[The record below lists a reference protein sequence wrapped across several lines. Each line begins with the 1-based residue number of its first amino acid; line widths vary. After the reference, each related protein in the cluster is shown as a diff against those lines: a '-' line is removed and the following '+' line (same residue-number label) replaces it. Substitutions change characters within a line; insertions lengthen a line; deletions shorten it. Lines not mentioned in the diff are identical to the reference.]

1 MRKRRKWLAALMTI
15 AMLVTMIPA
24 GAFAQGGEAAE
35 QAKPVLDISNSK
47 TATNLAQNENGTWQ
61 SQVTLSLPAADYQ
74 KDIDV
79 VFVIDDT
86 SAGSGIWTEAAT
98 KFLDELRAKENLKIN
113 LGLVTFDAVAR
124 DWLDVTTDS
133 ALSGCV
139 SISDAGNYEAIT
151 EALKTPLS
159 SSSAGKEKKLGGSD
173 TEWAI
178 DRATEMLNYEG
189 HSDDQYMIVFSDMFG
204 YVYRGSL
211 TINGTVYSDVPLSK
225 LHNGQKLGTL
235 CTPQPL
241 YNTWDDLK
249 NSSIQDDKVD
259 DAFFRYESSGN
270 TDAWDAYW
278 PTYQGVDAPDVES
291 ALNEATDAPYG
302 EIYLT
307 PFEKSTYLTYGNII
321 DAANMGINVTVVNN
335 NFNPGDHGETIMNI
349 KDGMLKDLKTNNYI
363 NLIQEDLSHGN
374 GFDADMLP
382 EIFEQLEDEL
392 IQVVGSGSYVIDEMG
407 NDFDFVQESVPVL
420 KVEDET
426 LVSSPITDAE
436 KLNGATAGWIY
447 GDEPNSDRFELY
459 YYAEAGTFEGKTVNA
474 DSIVWRTNEDIT
486 KENIVSLQYTI
497 QLTTPSEEP
506 GTHGE
511 YDMDGDGYLNSDDG
525 AALETPATD
534 EKGLATNAFA
544 TIYPIDSLGQEGD
557 TANFPIPTV
566 SYTVEEPIP
575 EGTIQLQP
583 ADITI
588 YTGGDGYESA
598 VDGSDDTELGTT
610 SDGLP
615 EPGFYVTLSEELNNW
630 IIKHAD
636 DEDKTTVEVT
646 NEDGT
651 KTQQT
656 VVDLSD
662 YLTFTYN
669 DGQGNDRLWK
679 LERYDKTNAS
689 DSMAFSKYIYRIL
702 PAKVGNE
709 EIPIRLQ
716 FTDQDG
722 DITTSD
728 DFTINLDGLYQE
740 YEMTIYPGALTQQDV
755 KAVLTAGEDV
765 STNKTAVVPG
775 ELVVRGVV
783 SNAEDPTTE
792 ITDTTPTKQVEDV
805 TAQVPDGTIYKIN
818 DSELAVENQ
827 EDVRLLVDSVV
838 PDSNNTLQNAAIEKF
853 NDVLSPQHDCEMNY
867 LDLVDTSNG
876 NAWVTANNDVT
887 VHWPIPDDATDDS
900 EFYIVHYEGLDR
912 NDNEALE
919 SGRYGQ
925 ELYSVDEGNLTVDRE
940 TGNITF
946 TVDSFSPFA
955 LFYTAE
961 ENDNPGGPVIPS
973 DPDDPDPDTPDLNT
987 DDHYSYIVGYP
998 EDYRTG
1004 EATDDESLWPVKP
1017 QGNITRAEVAT
1028 IFYRLL
1034 TNDARD
1040 ENWTTSNSFTDV
1052 SADSWYN
1059 TPVSTLSAMGLIE
1072 GYEDGSFRPDNPI
1085 TRAEFAAI
1093 AGRFFT
1099 DNDAIYEPGTFS
1111 DIEGAEWFADA
1122 VQAAKDHDIIGGY
1135 PDGSFKP
1142 NNPITRAEACSI
1154 VNRTTKRVPDADH
1167 LLALDEMRNWPD
1179 NADTSAW
1186 YYADM
1191 QEATNGHYYDYVL
1204 DENDEIV
1211 REEWTSERAP
1221 IDWEQV
1227 EEELEASH

>member
-1 MRKRRKWLAALMTI
+1 MKKRRKWLAALMTFT
-15 AMLVTMIPA
+15 MLVTMLPA
-24 GAFAQGGEAAE
+24 GAFAQSGTETV
-35 QAKPVLDISNSK
+35 KPTLDISNSK
-47 TATNLAQNENGTWQ
+47 TATNLVQKDDGIWQ
-61 SQVTLSLPAADYQ
+61 SDVTLSLPAADYQ
-74 KDIDV
+74 KEIDV

-98 KFLDELRAKENLKIN
+98 KFLDELRNKDNLDIK
-113 LGLVTFDAVAR
+113 LGLVTFDAVSR
-124 DWLDVTTDS
+124 DWLDVTTDGS
-133 ALSGCV
+133 LKGCV
-139 SISDAGNYEAIT
+139 SISDENNYNAIVK
-151 EALKTPLS
+151 ALETPLS
-159 SSSAGKEKKLGGSD
+159 GSSEGKEKKLGGSN

-178 DRATEMLNYEG
+178 DYATDMLNASG
-189 HSDDQYMIVFSDMFG
+189 SDDQYMIMFSDMFG
-204 YVYRGSL
+204 YVYRGDF
-211 TINGTVYSDVPLSK
+211 TVGEKTYSDVPLSK
-225 LHNGQKLGTL
+225 INSDRKLGEL
-235 CTPQPL
+235 CIANPM
-241 YNTWDDLK
+241 YSTWDDLK
-249 NSSIQDDKVD
+249 TNYKNSDQPKYDT
-259 DAFFRYESSGN
+259 FFRYVAGDDD
-270 TDAWDAYW
+270 TTAWDEYW
-278 PTYQGVDAPDVES
+278 PNYQNINLELTAEEALDNATITPHGES
-291 ALNEATDAPYG
+291 
-302 EIYLT
+302 YLT
-307 PFEKSTYLTYGNII
+307 PFEKSTYLTYENII
-321 DAANMGINVTVVNN
+321 DATDNGINVTVVNN
-335 NFNPGDHGETIMNI
+335 SFNPGFAVTETIKN
-349 KDGMLKDLKTNNYI
+349 GMLNDLVENDYI
-363 NLIQEDLSHGN
+363 NLIQKDLPHGN
-374 GFDADMLP
+374 GFDESMLP
-382 EIFEQLEDEL
+382 EIFDQLEDEL
-392 IQVVGSGSYVIDEMG
+392 IQVVGTGSYVIDEMG
-407 NDFDFVQESVPVL
+407 SNFNFVKESAPVL
-420 KVEDET
+420 KVEDKT
-426 LVSSPITDAE
+426 LVSAPIDPE
-436 KLNGATAGWIY
+436 NLDGATCGWTY
-447 GDEPNSDRFELY
+447 SSGSASDTARFEVY
-459 YYAEAGTFEGKTVNA
+459 YYEDGGTFGGKTVKA
-474 DSIVWRTNEDIT
+474 DSLVWKTNEDIT
-486 KENIVSLQYTI
+486 KENIVSLQYII

-525 AALETPATD
+525 TALETPATD

-575 EGTIQLQP
+575 EGTIEITP

-588 YTGGDGYESA
+588 YTGGTGYESA
-598 VDGSDDTELGTT
+598 VQGSSDTEVGKTT
-610 SDGLP
+610 DGLP
-615 EPGFYVTLSEELNNW
+615 EPGFYVDLHELNDW
-630 IIKHAD
+630 MIEHAA
-636 DEDKTTVEVT
+636 DEDVTTI
-646 NEDGT
+646 NEGT
-651 KTQQT
+651 ANEQK
-656 VVDLSD
+656 VVDLSK

-669 DGQGNDRLWK
+669 DGKNERLWK
-679 LERYDKTNAS
+679 LERYDTKVS

-702 PAKVGNE
+702 PAQVGNE

-716 FTDQDG
+716 FKDQDG

-728 DFTINLDGLYQE
+728 DFTINLEGLYQN
-740 YEMTIYPGALTQQDV
+740 YEMSIYAGALNQDQV
-755 KAVLTAGEDV
+755 KAVLTVDGEENIFDAKV
-765 STNKTAVVPG
+765 TPG
-775 ELVVRGVV
+775 ELTVRGVV

-805 TAQVPDGTIYKIN
+805 TAQVPAGTIYKIN
-818 DSELAVENQ
+818 ESELAVENQ
-827 EDVRLLVDSVV
+827 DAVRLLVDSVV
-838 PDSNNTLQNAAIEKF
+838 PDSNDTLQNAAVSKF
-853 NDVLSPQHDCEMNY
+853 DDITAQHECEMNY

-876 NAWVTANNDVT
+876 NSWVTTGGDPIT
-887 VHWPIPDDATDDS
+887 VHWPVPEDATDNS
-900 EFYIVHYEGLDR
+900 KFYIVHYEGLDR
-912 NDNEALE
+912 NDNTDLSA
-919 SGRYGQ
+919 GNFNQ
-925 ELYSVDEGNLTVDRE
+925 TLYSEENGNLTVE
-940 TGNITF
+940 NGNITF
-946 TVDSFSPFA
+946 TVNSFSPFA

-1179 NADTSAW
+1179 NANTAAW

-1204 DENDEIV
+1204 DDNEEIV
-1211 REEWTSERAP
+1211 REEWTSAREP
-1221 IDWEQV
+1221 IDWDQV
-1227 EEELEASH
+1227 EAELEASH

>member
-15 AMLVTMIPA
+15 AMFVTMIPA
-24 GAFAQGGEAAE
+24 GAFAQGGETGE
-35 QAKPVLDISNSK
+35 TTWDVSKSK
-47 TATNLAQNENGTWQ
+47 TATNLVLQDDGTYR
-61 SQVTLSLPAADYQ
+61 SDVTLSLPSAQSTLDT
-74 KDIDV
+74 DI
-79 VFVIDDT
+79 VFVLDKST
-86 SAGSGIWTEAAT
+86 STDAKDEALAMLQEIRQQVADKDAT
-98 KFLDELRAKENLKIN
+98 VKV
-113 LGLVTFDAVAR
+113 GVVTFNRYAHRFPEQGMYDLSKDYDAIKSAINTKQSGGTNSHAGLIAANKMLEADQSVSSDRKYLIFVSDGITYLYGETYGEVKPTSIALKNG
-124 DWLDVTTDS
+124 DNNNNAGPDSWGIKYGDATTPT
-133 ALSGCV
+133 SGWDNWV
-139 SISDAGNYEAIT
+139 NTTKEQIAKDGSTYEFNYKYDESDANVADNPNIPSSPTNAIPWA
-151 EALKTPLS
+151 ERADH
-159 SSSAGKEKKLGGSD
+159 AM
-173 TEWAI
+173 AI
-178 DRATEMLNYEG
+178 D
-189 HSDDQYMIVFSDMFG
+189 
-204 YVYRGSL
+204 
-211 TINGTVYSDVPLSK
+211 K
-225 LHNGQKLGTL
+225 
-235 CTPQPL
+235 
-241 YNTWDDLK
+241 
-249 NSSIQDDKVD
+249 
-259 DAFFRYESSGN
+259 
-270 TDAWDAYW
+270 
-278 PTYQGVDAPDVES
+278 
-291 ALNEATDAPYG
+291 AL
-302 EIYLT
+302 
-307 PFEKSTYLTYGNII
+307 YLTYQEYQNAKNVGYNCFALVAGEPAYAWGKSFMNFLQEGQDALSFEEIGTKINYVVDAGSSI
-321 DAANMGINVTVVNN
+321 DDYM
-335 NFNPGDHGETIMNI
+335 
-349 KDGMLKDLKTNNYI
+349 
-363 NLIQEDLSHGN
+363 
-374 GFDADMLP
+374 GFDA
-382 EIFEQLEDEL
+382 EE
-392 IQVVGSGSYVIDEMG
+392 GY
-407 NDFDFVQESVPVL
+407 DFDFVNDVSAL
-420 KVEDET
+420 KMTVGDQSYDAVSLGDNKYGFVEDSGFADGYRYVLTYVPGEGADEHFTWKTNVAIQNFERVT
-426 LVSSPITDAE
+426 LTYSVELQPTD
-436 KLNGATAGWIY
+436 
-447 GDEPNSDRFELY
+447 
-459 YYAEAGTFEGKTVNA
+459 
-474 DSIVWRTNEDIT
+474 
-486 KENIVSLQYTI
+486 
-497 QLTTPSEEP
+497 EP
-506 GTHGE
+506 GTYGQ
-511 YDMDGDGYLNSDDG
+511 YDREGDGYLNNDDG
-525 AALETPATD
+525 TNTENPVDANISGLYTNTKATLHAVPTVGEGFD
-534 EKGLATNAFA
+534 EDF
-544 TIYPIDSLGQEGD
+544 DR
-557 TANFPIPTV
+557 PTV

-575 EGTIQLQP
+575 EGTIEITP

-588 YTGGDGYESA
+588 YTGGTGYESA
-598 VDGSDDTELGTT
+598 VQGSSDTEVGKT

-615 EPGFYVTLSEELNNW
+615 EPGFYVDLHEVNDW
-630 IIKHAD
+630 MIKHAAPAD
-636 DEDKTTVEVT
+636 VTTINKGTE
-646 NEDGT
+646 NEQ
-651 KTQQT
+651 K
-656 VVDLSD
+656 VVDLSK

-669 DGQGNDRLWK
+669 DGQNKRLWK
-679 LERYDKTNAS
+679 LERYDKTNVS

-702 PAKVGNE
+702 PAQVGDE

-716 FTDQDG
+716 FKDQNDK
-722 DITTSD
+722 ITISD
-728 DFTINLDGLYQE
+728 DFTIALDGLYQE
-740 YEMTIYPGALTQQDV
+740 YEMSIYAGALNQDQV
-755 KAVLTAGEDV
+755 KAVLTVDGEENVFDAQV
-765 STNKTAVVPG
+765 TPG
-775 ELVVRGVV
+775 QLVVRGVV
-783 SNAEDPTTE
+783 SDAEDPTTE
-792 ITDTTPTKQVEDV
+792 IADTTPTQQVEDV
-805 TAQVPDGTIYKIN
+805 TAQVPAGTIYKIN
-818 DSELAVENQ
+818 DSDLAVENQ

-838 PDSNNTLQNAAIEKF
+838 PDSNNTLQNAAVSKF
-853 NDVLSPQHDCEMNY
+853 DDITAQHECEMNY

-876 NAWVTANNDVT
+876 NAWVTASNDVT
-887 VHWPIPDDATDDS
+887 VHWPIPADATDDS

-912 NDNEALE
+912 NDNNALGDE
-919 SGRYGQ
+919 DYTP
-925 ELYSVDEGNLTVDRE
+925 ELYSVEKNNLTVDRE

-961 ENDNPGGPVIPS
+961 EQSTPGGGGTVIPS

>member
-1 MRKRRKWLAALMTI
+1 MRKRRKWLATLMTI
-15 AMLVTMIPA
+15 AMLVTIIPA
-24 GAFAQGGEAAE
+24 GAFAQGGEADG
-35 QAKPVLDISNSK
+35 VTRVSSNLDISKSK
-47 TATNLAQNENGTWQ
+47 TAENLDPETMN
-61 SQVTLSLPAADYQ
+61 SKVTLSLPSESYSPSVDVVMV
-74 KDIDV
+74 IDV
-79 VFVIDDT
+79 SSSMKETDI
-86 SAGSGIWTEAAT
+86 TEAKAAANAMC
-98 KFLDELRAKENLKIN
+98 DELTAKDKVDVNV
-113 LGLVTFDAVAR
+113 GVVTFDKTAHE
-124 DWLDVTTDS
+124 LTNG
-133 ALSGCV
+133 LV
-139 SISDAGNYEAIT
+139 SIAEAKTAIDSIAASSDTNMMAGLMAGKAMLDAGTSDDKYMVLMSDGIPIYWMENGEPVSKILTNYRPDKETVINSMAAGTEPEASKNEEYLSKMMSIEELLNATDWDADSNDWKVVSDTGESFNPDYKYTNIQKATYKTAKYLQDEILGQYKMKMVAFGTDKYEDNVVYKYGEDLCDWIGEQEGVSYYKIAKPGYGGEAGELT
-151 EALKTPLS
+151 EAFTDI
-159 SSSAGKEKKLGGSD
+159 AN
-173 TEWAI
+173 
-178 DRATEMLNYEG
+178 EM
-189 HSDDQYMIVFSDMFG
+189 I
-204 YVYRGSL
+204 YV
-211 TINGTVYSDVPLSK
+211 
-225 LHNGQKLGTL
+225 
-235 CTPQPL
+235 
-241 YNTWDDLK
+241 
-249 NSSIQDDKVD
+249 
-259 DAFFRYESSGN
+259 
-270 TDAWDAYW
+270 
-278 PTYQGVDAPDVES
+278 VDAGSTIVDV
-291 ALNEATDAPYG
+291 
-302 EIYLT
+302 I
-307 PFEKSTYLTYGNII
+307 
-321 DAANMGINVTVVNN
+321 
-335 NFNPGDHGETIMNI
+335 
-349 KDGMLKDLKTNNYI
+349 
-363 NLIQEDLSHGN
+363 
-374 GFDADMLP
+374 
-382 EIFEQLEDEL
+382 
-392 IQVVGSGSYVIDEMG
+392 GSGQEGDESY
-407 NDFDFVQESVPVL
+407 NFDFVDNIDKLEMTVQGENGDRQAIAKVKDTTATLNENETSRYNFGDSDESLDGGYPYVLHYYQNGQDGNSAECFVLDINVPIAIDNGVQL
-420 KVEDET
+420 SYEVH
-426 LVSSPITDAE
+426 LMNPSS
-436 KLNGATAGWIY
+436 
-447 GDEPNSDRFELY
+447 
-459 YYAEAGTFEGKTVNA
+459 V
-474 DSIVWRTNEDIT
+474 
-486 KENIVSLQYTI
+486 
-497 QLTTPSEEP
+497 P
-506 GTHGE
+506 GTHGT
-511 YDMDGDGYLNSDDG
+511 YDRDGSNGGTALYTNVSATLNPVD
-525 AALETPATD
+525 
-534 EKGLATNAFA
+534 TNGIAGNPEEF
-544 TIYPIDSLGQEGD
+544 GK
-557 TANFPIPTV
+557 PTV

-615 EPGFYVTLSEELNNW
+615 EPGFYVTLPEDLNDW
-630 IIKHAD
+630 MIKHAD

-651 KTQQT
+651 KTRQT

-662 YLTFTYN
+662 YLTFTYK
-669 DGQGNDRLWK
+669 DDQGNNRLWK
-679 LERYDKTNAS
+679 LERYDNTNAS
-689 DSMAFSKYIYRIL
+689 ESMAFSKYIYRIL
-702 PAKVGNE
+702 PAQVGDE

-740 YEMTIYPGALTQQDV
+740 YKMTIYPGALTQQNV
-755 KAVLTAGEDV
+755 EAVLTAGKDV
-765 STNKTAVVPG
+765 STNKTEVVPG

-805 TAQVPDGTIYKIN
+805 TAQVPAGTIYKIN
-818 DSELAVENQ
+818 ESELAVENQ
-827 EDVRLLVDSVV
+827 DAVRLLVDSVV
-838 PDSNNTLQNAAIEKF
+838 PDSNNTLQNAAVSKF
-853 NDVLSPQHDCEMNY
+853 DDITAQHECEMNY

-876 NAWVTANNDVT
+876 NAWVTASNDVT
-887 VHWPIPDDATDDS
+887 VHWPIPADATDDS

-912 NDNEALE
+912 NDNTALDD
-919 SGRYGQ
+919 GDYTQ
-925 ELYSVDEGNLTVDRE
+925 ELYSVENDNLKIENGNL
-940 TGNITF
+940 TF

-961 ENDNPGGPVIPS
+961 EPDTPGGGGTVIPS

>member
-15 AMLVTMIPA
+15 VMLVTMIPV
-24 GAFAQGGEAAE
+24 GAFAQSAE
-35 QAKPVLDISNSK
+35 TVKPSLNISNSK
-47 TATNLAQNENGTWQ
+47 TATNLVKDDDGNWQ
-61 SQVTLSLPAADYQ
+61 SDVTLSLPAADYQ
-74 KDIDV
+74 KEIDV

-86 SAGSGIWTEAAT
+86 SAGSEIWTGATT
-98 KFLDELRAKENLKIN
+98 KFLDELRNKENLDIK
-113 LGLVTFDAVAR
+113 LGLVTFDAVSR
-124 DWLDVTTDS
+124 DWLDVTTNGD
-133 ALSGCV
+133 LKGCV
-139 SISDAGNYEAIT
+139 SISDDNNYSAIVD
-151 EALKTPLS
+151 ALETPLS
-159 SSSAGKEKKLGGSD
+159 GSSEGKAKKLGGSN
-173 TEWAI
+173 TEWAV
-178 DRATEMLNYEG
+178 DYATEMLDYEG

-204 YVYRGSL
+204 YVYRGEF
-211 TINGTVYSDVPLSK
+211 TVGENTYSDVPLSK
-225 LHNGQKLGTL
+225 INSDRKLGEL
-235 CTPQPL
+235 CIANPM
-241 YNTWDDLK
+241 YNTWDSLKTNYK
-249 NSSIQDDKVD
+249 NSDKPEYD
-259 DAFFRYESSGN
+259 TFFRYVVDDD
-270 TDAWDAYW
+270 TTAWDAYW
-278 PTYQGVDAPDVES
+278 LNYQNIDLELTAEEALASATITPHGES
-291 ALNEATDAPYG
+291 
-302 EIYLT
+302 YLT
-307 PFEKSTYLTYGNII
+307 PFEKSTYLTYENII
-321 DAANMGINVTVVNN
+321 DASDNGINVTVVNN
-335 NFNPGDHGETIMNI
+335 SFNPGFAVTETIKN
-349 KDGMLKDLKTNNYI
+349 GMLNDLVENCYI
-363 NLIQEDLSHGN
+363 NLIRRDLPHGN
-374 GFDADMLP
+374 GFDESMLP
-382 EIFEQLEDEL
+382 EIFDQLEDEL
-392 IQVVGSGSYVIDEMG
+392 IQVVGAGSYVIDEMG
-407 NDFDFVQESVPVL
+407 TDFDFVQDNTPTL
-420 KVEDET
+420 MVEGT
-426 LVSSPITDAE
+426 ALTAAPISEEA
-436 KLNGATAGWIY
+436 LNGAGATCGWTY
-447 GDEPNSDRFELY
+447 SSESDPEKARFELY

-474 DSIVWRTNEDIT
+474 DSIVWKTKEDIT

-497 QLTTPSEEP
+497 QLTTPSEDP
-506 GTHGE
+506 GTFGE
-511 YDMDGDGYLNSDDG
+511 YDKDGDGYLNSDDG
-525 AALETPATD
+525 TALETPATD

-575 EGTIQLQP
+575 EDTIRLQP

-598 VDGSDDTELGTT
+598 VDGSDNTELGTT

-615 EPGFYVTLSEELNNW
+615 EPGFYVTLPEELNNW
-630 IIKHAD
+630 MIKHAD

-651 KTQQT
+651 TTQQT

-679 LERYDKTNAS
+679 LERYDKTNVS
-689 DSMAFSKYIYRIL
+689 NSMAFSKYIYRIL
-702 PAKVGNE
+702 PAQVDGE

-740 YEMTIYPGALTQQDV
+740 YDMTIYPGALAQQDV
-755 KAVLTAGEDV
+755 KAVLTVGEDV
-765 STNKTAVVPG
+765 STNKTEVVPG

-792 ITDTTPTKQVEDV
+792 ITDTKPTKQVEDV

-818 DSELAVENQ
+818 ESDLAVENQ
-827 EDVRLLVDSVV
+827 DAVRLLVDSVV
-838 PDSNNTLQNAAIEKF
+838 PDSNNTLQNEAVDKF
-853 NDVLSPQHDCEMNY
+853 EEITPQHDCEMNY

-876 NAWVTANNDVT
+876 NAWVTASKEVT

-912 NDNEALE
+912 NDNDALDA
-919 SGRYGQ
+919 GDYTQ
-925 ELYSVDEGNLTVDRE
+925 ALYSEDEGNLTVDRE

-961 ENDNPGGPVIPS
+961 ENDNPSGPVIPS